1 MQPNGMTE
9 DKAMETLQIGDS
21 APDFAL
27 EATTGNKI
35 ALSEALSQGPAVL
48 VFYRFDFG
56 PI

>member
-1 MQPNGMTE
+1 M
-9 DKAMETLQIGDS
+9 AALQVDDT

-35 ALSEALSQGPAVL
+35 TLSGALAQEPVALI
-48 VFYRFDFG
+48 FYRFDFG

>member
-1 MQPNGMTE
+1 MTE
-9 DKAMETLQIGDS
+9 DKAMATLQVGDR

-35 ALSEALSQGPAVL
+35 TLSGALGQGPAVL

>member
-1 MQPNGMTE
+1 M
-9 DKAMETLQIGDS
+9 ATLQVDDT

-27 EATTGNKI
+27 DATTDDKI
-35 ALSEALSQGPAVL
+35 TLSGALSQGPVVL

>member
-1 MQPNGMTE
+1 M
-9 DKAMETLQIGDS
+9 AALQVKDT

-27 EATTGNKI
+27 EATTGGKI
-35 ALSEALSQGPAVL
+35 TLSEALSQAPVVL